1 MRTDLKVDEAEK
13 MSVVVIGGFVS
24 STYIGL
30 AKRKD
35 RRPLY
40 LVLNV
45 GSRKILSEEERGSMT
60 RRDIDKQ
67 KRGKLDSVVKYL

>member
-1 MRTDLKVDEAEK
+1 MDEAEK

-24 STYIGL
+24 SMYIGL

-40 LVLNV
+40 LVLKV

-60 RRDIDKQ
+60 RRDTDKQ